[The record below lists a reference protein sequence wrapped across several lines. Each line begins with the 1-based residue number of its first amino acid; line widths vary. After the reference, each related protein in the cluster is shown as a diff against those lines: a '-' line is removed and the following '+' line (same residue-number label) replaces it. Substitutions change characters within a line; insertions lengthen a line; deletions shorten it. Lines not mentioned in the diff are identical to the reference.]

1 MSIVSVSGQLASG
14 KDVLCDYLRI
24 ELEKVTGQE
33 FFRKAFA
40 DQVKDTFCKA
50 FDVDRDFIEK
60 WKRIPEAPPGMLMPV
75 RQGLQFIGDGFRQ
88 IRESIWIDIALRDD
102 RNIILSDGRYINEAK
117 AVRERKGVNI
127 LLFRPGFLN
136 DDPNP
141 SESQLRPLVVFCKDN
156 LSEGPIP
163 AADELRARFGVAVP
177 EGLEFYDY
185 FLVNGGSIEEFYS
198 KISDMVLRFVCSK
211 LDLKRR

>member
-24 ELEKVTGQE
+24 ELEKVTGTE
-33 FFRKAFA
+33 FHRKAFA

-60 WKRIPEAPPGMLMPV
+60 WKRIPEPPPGMLMPV
-75 RQGLQFIGDGFRQ
+75 RQGLQFIGDGFRK
-88 IRESIWIDIALRDD
+88 IKESIWIDIALRDD

-141 SESQLRPLVVFCKDN
+141 SEAQLKPLVVFCKDN
-156 LSEGPIP
+156 LAEGPIP
-163 AADELRARFGVAVP
+163 AVDVLRSQYGAAVP

-185 FLVNGGSIEEFYS
+185 FLVNHGTIDEFYK
-198 KISDMVLRFVCSK
+198 KIDEKVVRFVCSRLELTTK
-211 LDLKRR
+211 